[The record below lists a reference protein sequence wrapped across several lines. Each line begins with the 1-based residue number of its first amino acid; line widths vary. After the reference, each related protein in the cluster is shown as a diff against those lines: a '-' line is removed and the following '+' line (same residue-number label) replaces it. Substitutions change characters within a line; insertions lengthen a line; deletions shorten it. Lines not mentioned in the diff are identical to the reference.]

1 MATLT
6 PAGATPNQQPPPP
19 KPGEGL
25 PFHPPF
31 FYGWV
36 ILAVCIISTTVSGAT
51 SQLFVSIM
59 VKPMTEELGWTRT
72 ELAGALTVGVVATA
86 LLSPV
91 LGRLVDRHGPR
102 VLMVAASG
110 VVTAGFLAIAAMRN
124 LWQFYAAYVVC
135 RGVAQAALSGVV
147 TGATVTNWF
156 SRKRGRAVGLLAT
169 AFQFSTS
176 FMAPIAQ
183 FIIVTWSWRWVYAL
197 LGGLTLAAVTI
208 PAGVLLRRRPEDVG
222 LHPDGAVEEEAVAS
236 PRAGVGSRPEMSF
249 TVREAMRTSSFWL
262 LGMSQLVVMTINGSM
277 TFHLVSYYT
286 DVGISTGVAALCL
299 SLFALS
305 SGWAN
310 AVWGY
315 LAERFSEQAIGVV
328 GTLMGGLGMV
338 GLIFLR
344 SDLLAPFITVYYAF
358 TSRGEGSV
366 LSLIVA
372 KHFGRASFG
381 AVSGALQPI
390 SYVGLGLGPL
400 LGSVV
405 FDRTGSYLLFLQS
418 LVVLH
423 CLAAVLLAMD
433 RPPKLPPRLAAL
445 GGVGR

>member
-6 PAGATPNQQPPPP
+6 PAGSTPNPEPPRR

-25 PFHPPF
+25 PFRPPF

-36 ILAVCIISTTVSGAT
+36 ILAVCIISTTISGAT

-72 ELAGALTVGVVATA
+72 ELAGALLVGVVATA

-91 LGRLVDRHGPR
+91 LGRLADRHGPR
-102 VLMVAASG
+102 WLMVAAS
-110 VVTAGFLAIAAMRN
+110 VAVTAGFFAIAAMQN
-124 LWQFYAAYVVC
+124 LWQFYVAYVVC
-135 RGVAQAALSGVV
+135 RGVSQASLSGVV
-147 TGATVTNWF
+147 ATTTVTNWF

-176 FMAPIAQ
+176 FMAPISQ

-197 LGGLTLAAVTI
+197 LGAITVAAVTI
-208 PAGVLLRRRPEDVG
+208 PAGLLLRRRPEDVG
-222 LHPDGAVEEEAVAS
+222 LHPDGATESAS
-236 PRAGVGSRPEMSF
+236 PTTARGALGSNPEMSF
-249 TVREAMRTSSFWL
+249 TVQEAMRTSSFWL
-262 LGMSQLVVMTINGSM
+262 LGAGTFVVMMINGSM

-286 DVGISTGVAALCL
+286 DIGISTGVAALCL
-299 SLFALS
+299 SLFAIS

-310 AVWGY
+310 TIWGY
-315 LAERFSEQAIGVV
+315 LAERFSERAIGVG
-328 GTLMGGLGMV
+328 GTLLGGLGMV
-338 GLIFLR
+338 GLIFVR
-344 SDLLAPFITVYYAF
+344 SELLAPFITVYYAF

-366 LSLIVA
+366 LNLIVA

-390 SYVGLGLGPL
+390 GYVGLGLGPL
-400 LGSVV
+400 IGSMI
-405 FDRTGSYLLFLQS
+405 FDSTGSYLLFLQS

-423 CLAAVLLAMD
+423 GLAAVLLALD
-433 RPPKLPPRLAAL
+433 HPPKLPPRLAAP
-445 GGVGR
+445 